1 MGILYYFSVAS
12 GLFAL
17 ALAGFPPT
25 PYGISKVQSKFHPGV
40 YISYKE
46 VLAPND
52 SNIITVTITDP
63 LVTAAPYL

>member
-1 MGILYYFSVAS
+1 MGILSSLSVAS

-25 PYGISKVQSKFHPGV
+25 PYGVSKVQSKFHPGV

-46 VLAPND
+46 VSSSP
-52 SNIITVTITDP
+52 
-63 LVTAAPYL
+63 